1 MKSFPLGHIV
11 ATPGAL
17 IALEATGENALT
29 FIGRHSRGDWGDVD
43 KGDWQ
48 ANETALEDGSRLF
61 SVYHLK
67 DKTKIWIITE
77 AESVE
82 DDPNSR
88 LSTCVMLPSEY

>member
-17 IALEATGENALT
+17 AALHATGENALP
-29 FIGRHSRGDWGDVD
+29 FIGRHARGDWGDVD
-43 KGDWQ
+43 THDRQ

-67 DKTKIWIITE
+67 DGTKIWVITE

-82 DDPNSR
+82 ADPNSR
-88 LSTCVMLPSEY
+88 LSTCVLLPEEY